1 MSDLVKKINEV
12 YRHEKITYLVCY
24 PEWIKY
30 FDDVPSNC
38 KIIYDCIDD
47 WESFLN
53 DAKLNISKN
62 IAYYER
68 KIANISNLVLASA
81 RRLYA
86 KMSYYNK
93 NVYYLPNGVWNKDY
107 LNTVKE
113 SSETPVDLISM
124 KKPIVFFMGA
134 IAEGVDFNLFD
145 D

>member
-53 DAKLNISKN
+53 DAKLNKKYSLL
-62 IAYYER
+62 R
-68 KIANISNLVLASA
+68 K
-81 RRLYA
+81 
-86 KMSYYNK
+86 
-93 NVYYLPNGVWNKDY
+93 KD
-107 LNTVKE
+107 
-113 SSETPVDLISM
+113 S
-124 KKPIVFFMGA
+124 
-134 IAEGVDFNLFD
+134 
-145 D
+145 